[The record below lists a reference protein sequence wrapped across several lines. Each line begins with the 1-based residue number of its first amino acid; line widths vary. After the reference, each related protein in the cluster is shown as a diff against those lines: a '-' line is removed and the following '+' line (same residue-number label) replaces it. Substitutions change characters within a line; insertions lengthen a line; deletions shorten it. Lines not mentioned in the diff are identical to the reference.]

1 MFYLLVHEYY
11 LQPGTRTRT
20 DRDAIRNTP
29 KRQTIS
35 DYSQSRFQSFR
46 RIQVTHLFSSLTRS
60 FASTAHF
67 RQKSANL
74 KSKNWIRAF
83 LEYTQTGTNPKG
95 FLSGHPRT
103 ERSPVRPTST
113 NQLHINMSIA
123 FHGIPWLQ
131 DSSALKVPRPLQ
143 ICFLSIMLAC
153 CRASPYV
160 LYISCFSTNIPRTT
174 PAWVPCFDPAM
185 SRRSSATT
193 HRQGGNKLFSMPSPM
208 NLWKNSPYF
217 VLFLAWNLI
226 KLTSGERLSR

>member
-1 MFYLLVHEYY
+1 MSIICMEVPGLGLIEMLSATLPTAKPSQTHPFVFIVHTLLCIHCP
-11 LQPGTRTRT
+11 LQ
-20 DRDAIRNTP
+20 AKIRY
-29 KRQTIS
+29 R
-35 DYSQSRFQSFR
+35 
-46 RIQVTHLFSSLTRS
+46 
-60 FASTAHF
+60 
-67 RQKSANL
+67 NL

-131 DSSALKVPRPLQ
+131 DSSTLKVPKPLQ
-143 ICFLSIMLAC
+143 ICFLSIMLHA
-153 CRASPYV
+153 AALVP

-174 PAWVPCFDPAM
+174 PWVPCFDPAM
-185 SRRSSATT
+185 SRCSSACTLAR
-193 HRQGGNKLFSMPSPM
+193 RQQTVFHAISNEPVEKLT
-208 NLWKNSPYF
+208 LYF

-226 KLTSGERLSR
+226 KLTSGERLSS